1 MSWVIHW
8 LKNVQNASTFSDD
21 CRENQIKARFI
32 RFIWRKW
39 DRQNV
44 ATAQGKYWEDVAD
57 SCLEGHH
64 RPHPFI
70 LFYLP
75 RHLCQPCNKGPPCPC
90 AVAAGEKPQGSALQR
105 DPQNDLIHPTMK
117 VRWLSPCMVA
127 ILIIISYF
135 RQNEV
140 DRHQGGKM
148 SEVISLLDRPSGGAL
163 HSSDGP
169 YYRENHL
176 SRA

>member
-1 MSWVIHW
+1 MCKMLAHFQTMAGKIR
-8 LKNVQNASTFSDD
+8 LKRDLLDSSEGNETDRVL
-21 CRENQIKARFI
+21 
-32 RFIWRKW
+32 RK
-39 DRQNV
+39 
-44 ATAQGKYWEDVAD
+44 AQGKYWEDVAD
-57 SCLEGHH
+57 GCLKGHH
-64 RPHPFI
+64 HPRPFI
-70 LFYLP
+70 LIYLP

-105 DPQNDLIHPTMK
+105 DPQNNLIHPTMK